1 MVYGEKTVRMVACWL
16 VPGILAVPF
25 VANFYGGLMAGFCP
39 WVYWSSIPFAIIILI
54 FNSGNALLGFLSFW
68 GLLRSGYS
76 IFIALTPSIVGAGA
90 MAYFNFFVN
99 PTGDPQAAIA
109 IVIVPFFAIP
119 CFVVPWILIAAVG
132 GLSRFLGK
140 R

>member
-25 VANFYGGLMAGFCP
+25 VANFYGGLMGGFCP
-39 WVYWSSIPFAIIILI
+39 WVYLSSIPLAIMILI

-68 GLLRSGYS
+68 ALLRRRNSLMVS
-76 IFIALTPSIVGAGA
+76 LIPSIVGAGV
-90 MAYFNFFVN
+90 MAYFNFCVN
-99 PTGDPQAAIA
+99 PTGDPQAVIA
-109 IVIVPFFAIP
+109 IIIVPFFAIP
-119 CFVVPWILIAAVG
+119 CFVVPWILIALVG
-132 GLSRFLGK
+132 RLTNCK